1 MNVASCGFI
10 FADANFDTF
19 CFDLF
24 SRFPNMYLCSE
35 EKRKKK
41 KSKITEAEA
50 GIDQSIQSLL
60 PQPYCKSNHA
70 K

>member
-1 MNVASCGFI
+1 MRHV
-10 FADANFDTF
+10 
-19 CFDLF
+19 DLF
-24 SRFPNMYLCSE
+24 SLMRILTRFALICFRGFQICIYVQKKKE
-35 EKRKKK
+35 KK